1 MNRVTLVGRLTKDPE
16 LKRTSSDIPYVQFTL
31 AVNRNYQNKNGEK
44 QADFISCIAWRGT
57 AELLS
62 KYIRKGGQIGIDG
75 SIQTRTYDDQNGV
88 KHYITE
94 VVCDNI
100 YFLEPKKND
109 DVGSFDYNQPGYY
122 QPNPPQ
128 PNFNS
133 QPAYNQNNYNPYNVP
148 FSQPN
153 YPNQF
158 NRGEQNR
165 APQKQE
171 NPFED
176 IDNQFGISNDDLPF

>member
-1 MNRVTLVGRLTKDPE
+1 MNRVTLVGRLTRDPE

-31 AVNRNYQNKNGEK
+31 AVNRNYQNKNGER
-44 QADFISCIAWRGT
+44 QADFISCLAWRGT

-62 KYIRKGGQIGIDG
+62 RYIRKGGQIGVDG

-109 DVGSFDYNQPGYY
+109 DGSPDFY
-122 QPNPPQ
+122 QPVAP
-128 PNFNS
+128 
-133 QPAYNQNNYNPYNVP
+133 QPAYNAQPSFNQGYNTANAP
-148 FSQPN
+148 FSQPS
-153 YPNQF
+153 YLNQG
-158 NRGEQNR
+158 NRGDNR

>member
-31 AVNRNYQNKNGEK
+31 AVNRTYQNKNGEK
-44 QADFISCIAWRGT
+44 QADFISCVAWRGA
-57 AELLS
+57 AEVLS

-88 KHYITE
+88 RHYITE
-94 VVCDNI
+94 VLCDNI
-100 YFLEPKKND
+100 HFLEPKKND
-109 DVGSFDYNQPGYY
+109 DASPFDYNQGFNSNYN
-122 QPNPPQ
+122 QPNYNQ
-128 PNFNS
+128 PNYQQNNA
-133 QPAYNQNNYNPYNVP
+133 QGYNQHQKSYNQQ
-148 FSQPN
+148 S

-158 NRGEQNR
+158 NRGDQNKGS
-165 APQKQE
+165 QKQQ

-176 IDNQFGISNDDLPF
+176 IDEQFGISNDDLPF